1 MKDGGSDRIRKSRN
15 QNITY
20 LLLTKGLSTQVI
32 VITATAGGTIRFT
45 LS

>member
-1 MKDGGSDRIRKSRN
+1 MDIILYKCRI
-15 QNITY
+15 NITY

-32 VITATAGGTIRFT
+32 VITATAGATIRFT